1 MVPEIDCFERFSH
14 LPNGSRLRHSRLRH
28 EGSLQYVYTS
38 ALCLRCMSNTPC
50 SIVGTVINVF
60 YGTLGCL
67 KAISMMANLKHPNN
81 ADVWRLWMFLFTHI
95 FCNVQNVQIC
105 WVLTTQHQ
113 MTFNIST
120 ELLNL
125 FSDPEVFFW
134 KPPPHPLPHTLS
146 PPSPHPPEDLHIFLI
161 SLWTVSV
168 LLLTTSIY
176 GNQMKVSFCGPS
188 PPPPSPILPP
198 KSMKEFHPESKILAR
213 NGLCFITRFYWL
225 QNYKYE
231 IVLIE
236 YI

>member
-14 LPNGSRLRHSRLRH
+14 LPNGSRLRH
-28 EGSLQYVYTS
+28 EGSLQCLYTS

-50 SIVGTVINVF
+50 SIVGPAINVF

-125 FSDPEVFFW
+125 FSDPEGFFW
-134 KPPPHPLPHTLS
+134 KPPPPHTLS
-146 PPSPHPPEDLHIFLI
+146 PLPPPTRRSAHFFNKFMNSI
-161 SLWTVSV
+161 SLAFNNKYLWESNEGLFLWT
-168 LLLTTSIY
+168 L
-176 GNQMKVSFCGPS
+176 
-188 PPPPSPILPP
+188 PPPSPILPP
-198 KSMKEFHPESKILAR
+198 KSMKEFHPQSKILAR

-225 QNYKYE
+225 QNFKYE
-231 IVLIE
+231 SVLIE

>member
-1 MVPEIDCFERFSH
+1 
-14 LPNGSRLRHSRLRH
+14 
-28 EGSLQYVYTS
+28 
-38 ALCLRCMSNTPC
+38 MSNTPC
-50 SIVGTVINVF
+50 SIVGPAINVF
-60 YGTLGCL
+60 HWTLGCL

-125 FSDPEVFFW
+125 FSDPEVFLEA
-134 KPPPHPLPHTLS
+134 PPPPAHTLS
-146 PPSPHPPEDLHIFLI
+146 PLPPPTRRSAHFFYKFMNSI
-161 SLWTVSV
+161 SLILNKYLWESNKGLFLWT
-168 LLLTTSIY
+168 
-176 GNQMKVSFCGPS
+176 
-188 PPPPSPILPP
+188 LPP
-198 KSMKEFHPESKILAR
+198 FLLWPLKLKKEIHPESRILAR

-236 YI
+236 